1 MRKLSYFVKEVTSAY
16 VLTFARLPVCDGLG
30 GVPVVTLLTVM
41 TVSPSGEVATLQAYT
56 STHATRQFVQLHVE
70 AAAPGV

>member
-1 MRKLSYFVKEVTSAY
+1 MTSAY

-41 TVSPSGEVATLQAYT
+41 AVPASSEVATLQTHA
-56 STHATRQFVQLHVE
+56 STHATRQFVQLHVK
-70 AAAPGV
+70 AAAPGM